1 MARPRRNLERDVGR
15 AAQRL
20 LTQRLLAARL
30 LTARA
35 LIVGIAALATFAG
48 CTAGQATN
56 QHEDHPTTPQATQP
70 TPLINN
76 GLATTPVMGFND
88 WNAFGCD
95 VSAKLVEQTADA
107 MLANGMLAAGY
118 NYVDIDD
125 CWMSKKR
132 SSSGHLVADPHKFPA
147 GIRAVADYVHARGF
161 KLGIYESAGTETCAH
176 FPGSLGHEK
185 TDAADFAAWGVD
197 LLKYDNCGTTP
208 ATDSTQ
214 GQYVARYV
222 AMASALADTGRPIV
236 YSICEWGRKNVQE
249 WAPSFANMWRTTTDI
264 HDSYSSM
271 LRIVKINAAA
281 ASAAR
286 PGGWNDPDMLEV
298 GNGGMSAREQRS
310 EFSLWAIMAAPLI
323 AGTDLRDASAQ
334 TLAIY
339 LNPDV
344 IAVDQDALGRQGV
357 LVSSHGGRDVFV
369 KRLSGGDVAVALFNE
384 GEHAATISTTVKPGG
399 TSFTGSATVTG
410 LWSKRSF
417 TIADGRISAE
427 VPPHATEIYRV
438 HAEG

>member
-1 MARPRRNLERDVGR
+1 MARPGRDVERDVGR
-15 AAQRL
+15 AAQRF
-20 LTQRLLAARL
+20 
-30 LTARA
+30 LTAQA
-35 LIVGIAALATFAG
+35 LIVGVAALVVLAG
-48 CTAGQATN
+48 CTRGQPTN
-56 QHEDHPTTPQATQP
+56 QHDDRPTTLGTTSATTPGATQP
-70 TPLINN
+70 TPLISN
-76 GLATTPVMGFND
+76 GLAKTPVMGFND

-95 VSAKLVEQTADA
+95 VSATLIEQTADA
-107 MLANGMLAAGY
+107 MLASGMLAAGY
-118 NYVDIDD
+118 TYVDIDD

-132 SSSGHLVADPHKFPA
+132 SPSGHLVADPHKFA
-147 GIRAVADYVHARGF
+147 DGIRSVADYVHARGF
-161 KLGIYESAGTETCAH
+161 KLGIYESAGHETCAH

-208 ATDSTQ
+208 ATESTQ
-214 GQYVARYV
+214 AQYVARYA
-222 AMASALADTGRPIV
+222 AMATALADTGRPIV

-271 LRIVKINAAA
+271 LRIVTINAAA

-286 PGGWNDPDMLEV
+286 PGGWNDPDMLEI
-298 GNGGMSAREQRS
+298 GNGGMSAVEQRS

-323 AGTDLRDASAQ
+323 AGTDLRGASAE
-334 TLAIY
+334 TMAIY
-339 LNPDV
+339 LNHDV

-357 LVSSHGGRDVFV
+357 LVSSHRGLDVFV
-369 KRLSGGDVAVALFNE
+369 KQLSGGDVAVALFNE
-384 GEHAATISTTVKPGG
+384 GAHAATISATINPGG
-399 TSFTGSATVTG
+399 APFSGSATATD

-417 TIADGRISAE
+417 TIVGGRISAE

>member
-1 MARPRRNLERDVGR
+1 MARPRRDVERDVGR
-15 AAQRL
+15 AAQ
-20 LTQRLLAARL
+20 RL

-35 LIVGIAALATFAG
+35 LIVGIAALVALAG
-48 CTAGQATN
+48 CTAGQPN
-56 QHEDHPTTPQATQP
+56 QRQDQSTAGAAQP
-70 TPLINN
+70 TPLISN
-76 GLATTPVMGFND
+76 GLARTPVMGFND

-95 VSAKLVEQTADA
+95 VSAKLIEQTADA
-107 MLANGMLAAGY
+107 MLASGMRAAGY
-118 NYVDIDD
+118 AYVDIDD
-125 CWMSKKR
+125 CWMAKHR
-132 SSSGHLVADPHKFPA
+132 SASGHLVADPHKFPG
-147 GIRAVADYVHARGF
+147 GIRPVADYVHARGF
-161 KLGIYESAGTETCAH
+161 KLGIYESAGRETCAH

-185 TDAADFAAWGVD
+185 TDAADFAAWRVD

-214 GQYVARYV
+214 AQYVARYA

-271 LRIVKINAAA
+271 LRIVTVNATA

-298 GNGGMSAREQRS
+298 GNGGMSALEQRS

-344 IAVDQDALGRQGV
+344 IAVDQDALGQQGV
-357 LVSSHGGRDVFV
+357 LVSSHGGRDVFL
-369 KRLSGGDVAVALFNE
+369 KQLSGGDVAVALFNE
-384 GEHAATISTTVKPGG
+384 GDRAATISATIKPGG
-399 TSFTGSATVTG
+399 TALTGSATATD

-417 TIADGRISAE
+417 TIIDGRISAE

-438 HAEG
+438 HAAG

>member
-1 MARPRRNLERDVGR
+1 MGR
-15 AAQRL
+15 AAQ
-20 LTQRLLAARL
+20 RL

-35 LIVGIAALATFAG
+35 LIVGIAALVALAG
-48 CTAGQATN
+48 CTAGQPN
-56 QHEDHPTTPQATQP
+56 QRQDQSTAGAAQP
-70 TPLINN
+70 TPLISN
-76 GLATTPVMGFND
+76 GLARTPVMGFND

-95 VSAKLVEQTADA
+95 VSAKLIEQTADA
-107 MLANGMLAAGY
+107 MLASGMRAAGY
-118 NYVDIDD
+118 AYVDIDD
-125 CWMSKKR
+125 CWMAKHR
-132 SSSGHLVADPHKFPA
+132 SASGHLVADPHKFPG
-147 GIRAVADYVHARGF
+147 GIRPVADYVHARGF
-161 KLGIYESAGTETCAH
+161 KLGIYESAGRETCAH

-185 TDAADFAAWGVD
+185 TDAADFAAWRVD

-214 GQYVARYV
+214 AQYVARYA

-271 LRIVKINAAA
+271 LRIVTVNATA

-298 GNGGMSAREQRS
+298 GNGGMSALEQRS

-344 IAVDQDALGRQGV
+344 IAVDQDALGQQGV
-357 LVSSHGGRDVFV
+357 LVSSHGGRDVFL
-369 KRLSGGDVAVALFNE
+369 KQLSGGDVAVALFNE
-384 GEHAATISTTVKPGG
+384 GDRAATISATIKPGG
-399 TSFTGSATVTG
+399 TALTGSATATD

-417 TIADGRISAE
+417 TIIDGRISAE

-438 HAEG
+438 HAAG